1 MHECPWCGFECD
13 CKGFMDGSEACTHI
27 ENVCGLNGFNC
38 LICGK
43 WVAVDEVEPGLL
55 EDICADCRA
64 LRDVSYGSGAE
75 EKETDQYM
83 RDFVA
88 RSLKN
93 FVPENGDYLEC
104 GWEGEE

>member
-1 MHECPWCGFECD
+1 MHVCPNCGYECNCM
-13 CKGFMDGSEACTHI
+13 GFMDGSEACTHI

-64 LRDVSYGSGAE
+64 LRDVSYESKE
-75 EKETDQYM
+75 EDAYFKKFFDRQLE
-83 RDFVA
+83 
-88 RSLKN
+88 N
-93 FVPENGDYLEC
+93 FVQDGGKYLEC
-104 GWEGEE
+104 GWEGEEG